1 MLKRTDVKVLTC
13 EFCGKDDIP
22 HTTAMNKHII
32 GCPSNDSGCSAGLF
46 CHICG
51 KMFAQQKYLKDHLAR
66 HGKDQVSFKFMFEKA
81 WEEVL
86 LVMIYRVL
94 KPIKKEMWV
103 QFYSNFNRGWVPF
116 GQVCENGANAYLNTY
131 LRIHGKV

>member
-1 MLKRTDVKVLTC
+1 MINDHRTNIGLEIPSEKSAEYYNVLKRTDIKVLTC
-13 EFCGKDDIP
+13 EFCGKDDMP

-66 HGKDQVSFKFMFEKA
+66 HGKDQVS
-81 WEEVL
+81 L
-86 LVMIYRVL
+86 IRQIYLYFVEIVSPTKSSQR
-94 KPIKKEMWV
+94 
-103 QFYSNFNRGWVPF
+103 PF
-116 GQVCENGANAYLNTY
+116 
-131 LRIHGKV
+131 

>member
-1 MLKRTDVKVLTC
+1 MGGLTSHLINDHRTNIGSEIPSEKYAEYYNVLKRTDVKVLTC
-13 EFCGKDDIP
+13 EFCGKDEMP

-66 HGKDQVSFKFMFEKA
+66 HGKDQVSFKFMMKGVVSIT
-81 WEEVL
+81 EEQSGT
-86 LVMIYRVL
+86 YSL
-94 KPIKKEMWV
+94 KSD
-103 QFYSNFNRGWVPF
+103 FY
-116 GQVCENGANAYLNTY
+116 
-131 LRIHGKV
+131 I

>member
-1 MLKRTDVKVLTC
+1 MKRTDVKVLTC
-13 EFCGKDDIP
+13 EFCGKDEMP

-66 HGKDQVSFKFMFEKA
+66 HGKDQVSLIRQIFLYFVEIVSPTKSPQ
-81 WEEVL
+81 
-86 LVMIYRVL
+86 R
-94 KPIKKEMWV
+94 
-103 QFYSNFNRGWVPF
+103 PF
-116 GQVCENGANAYLNTY
+116 
-131 LRIHGKV
+131 